1 MLIILGTLIVCF
13 ILSVPISFS
22 LIISS
27 IFYMIYYGVPLIVI
41 PQQLAVSMDNYT
53 LLAIAGFIFA
63 GQEMNSLGITSRIFK
78 FANSLV
84 GHIPGGL
91 AQANVLA
98 SIIFAG
104 MSGSAI
110 ADAGG
115 IGTVEIKGMVEQ
127 GFEPS
132 FSAAVTGASAII
144 GPIIPPS
151 IVALIYAASAG
162 VSVGKLFLAG
172 IVPGLM
178 MGISMMVLIYFIAKK
193 RNFPIQKRATF
204 KEILHATKK
213 AFPSLMTPII
223 ILGGITSGIF
233 TPTEASVITA
243 TYAIVIGVLYKT
255 FNLKSL
261 YEVLLSVTE
270 EMGRVGFLI
279 ACAIVFSWVLTHASI
294 PIKAANFLL
303 SLSENPL
310 VVLGVINVFL
320 LIVGCFMDPS
330 AAILILVPVFLPVL
344 DQLGISRLHFGV
356 VMILNLMIGL
366 LTPPVGMVLYVVSN
380 IANEKVEIVLKE
392 LMPFFVPLLLTLILV
407 TIFPQIALFIPKW
420 VFGN

>member
-1 MLIILGTLIVCF
+1 MLIIFGTLIVCF
-13 ILSVPISFS
+13 ILSFPISFS

-27 IFYMIYYGVPLIVI
+27 IFYMIYYGVPLMTI

-53 LLAIAGFIFA
+53 LIAIAGFIFA
-63 GQEMNSLGITSRIFK
+63 GQEMNSLGISSRIFK

-110 ADAGG
+110 ADAAG

-127 GFEPS
+127 GFKPS

-151 IVALIYAASAG
+151 VVALIYAASAG
-162 VSVGKLFLAG
+162 VSVGKIFLAG
-172 IVPGLM
+172 VVPGLM
-178 MGISMMVLIYFIAKK
+178 MGISMMVLIYYTAKK
-193 RNFPIQKRATF
+193 RNYPMQKRATF
-204 KEILHATKK
+204 KKILYATKK

-243 TYAIVIGVLYKT
+243 AYAIAIGVLYKT
-255 FNLKSL
+255 FDLKSL

-270 EMGRVGFLI
+270 EMGGVGLLI
-279 ACAIVFSWVLTHASI
+279 ACAVTFSWVLTHASI
-294 PIKAANFLL
+294 PTKAANLLL

-310 VVLGVINVFL
+310 VVLGIINVFL

-330 AAILILVPVFLPVL
+330 AAILVLVPVFLPVL

-366 LTPPVGMVLYVVSN
+366 FTPPVGPCLYIMSSLTNLSLERVVRATMPF
-380 IANEKVEIVLKE
+380 IIPLIIVLLIITYFPVFSLWLPTL
-392 LMPFFVPLLLTLILV
+392 LM
-407 TIFPQIALFIPKW
+407 
-420 VFGN
+420 G